1 MHLLA
6 LDIEAAN
13 RYVKGSICSIG
24 LVFLDN
30 DLNILRTKNLMINP
44 RVKIKLN
51 FQDKPIDLGI
61 KDEDLKD
68 CPTFPEIYNELKEYL
83 SGEYLIIGH
92 SIKNDIFML
101 DSACKRY
108 KLPSFSFSYFCSQD
122 LYKIFTGSEQ
132 QSIGLSKVSSL
143 LNINEF
149 SQHNAVEDSIMS
161 VNLVKYIMEEKKLD
175 FEGLLKEYEIKF
187 GFYNDF
193 TIENMFSPFHP
204 HTIKMKLHEA
214 ENRILAE
221 NTKIIRRQKA
231 EFYTAKIMKM
241 TPDSIKEDA
250 NDKIK
255 DKNCIM
261 SRLFSTDDMLNLGK
275 DILNNGGKLVSD
287 LKRAE
292 VFILPSALN
301 EKQIKSCRMYSYLL
315 HHPEIL
321 DNITVIREKEI

>member
-24 LVFLDN
+24 LVFLDSG
-30 DLNILRTKNLMINP
+30 LNILRTKNMMINP

-61 KDEDLKD
+61 KDEDLKN
-68 CPTFPEIYNELKEYL
+68 CPTFPDVYSELTEYL
-83 SGEYLIIGH
+83 SGDYLIIGH
-92 SIKNDIFML
+92 SIKNDILML
-101 DSACKRY
+101 DYACKRY
-108 KLPSFSFSYFCSQD
+108 KLPSFNFNFFCSQD
-122 LYKIFTGSEQ
+122 LYKIFTGNEQ

-143 LNINEF
+143 LNIDEF

-161 VNLVKYIMEEKKLD
+161 VNLIKYIMDENKINFEQMTEK
-175 FEGLLKEYEIKF
+175 YEIKF
-187 GFYNDF
+187 GTYQNY
-193 TIENMFSPFHP
+193 TIENLYSPYHP

-231 EFYTAKIMKM
+231 EFYNQNILSLKA
-241 TPDSIKEDA
+241 DNIKDDA
-250 NDKIK
+250 NEKIK

-261 SRLFSTDDMLNLGK
+261 SRLFSTEEMLTLGK
-275 DILNNGGKLVSD
+275 DILRNGGKLVSD

-292 VFILPSALN
+292 VFILPSVLN
-301 EKQIKSCRMYSYLL
+301 DKQIKSCRMYSYLL

-321 DNITVIREKEI
+321 ENVTVIREKEI